1 MRHNCLPLL
10 FPIRRERQDRN
21 HVWLLNPTCG
31 PAAPF
36 GLDVARYFEKRNPLT
51 NRSWETLFSSSTR
64 HIEGCIS
71 SVAPPGQSRP
81 VRAGAEFGQPATPPV
96 PFFASYILT
105 TDFQD
110 AEDHRMPININGSFI
125 DLPSDTRVS
134 LLDLLRDHLDL
145 AGTKKGCNQGACLKT
160 QR

>member
-1 MRHNCLPLL
+1 MGNALL
-10 FPIRRERQDRN
+10 VIDAAHRGLHLIRCASWPE
-21 HVWLLNPTCG
+21 
-31 PAAPF
+31 PA
-36 GLDVARYFEKRNPLT
+36 
-51 NRSWETLFSSSTR
+51 
-64 HIEGCIS
+64 C
-71 SVAPPGQSRP
+71 
-81 VRAGAEFGQPATPPV
+81 AGRRGFGQPATPPV

-125 DLPSDTRVS
+125 DLPRDTRVS